1 MKMRKEIYTG
11 YVRISKLR
19 RKHLKESTWLWV
31 PVYAKKSVESKEL
44 MKFDINQ
51 KGLFK
56 IRWSSDRPAA
66 YDGLSWGGCSVVKE
80 E

>member
-1 MKMRKEIYTG
+1 MQGEEEIKKG
-11 YVRISKLR
+11 FIRISKLR
-19 RKHLKESTWLWV
+19 KKHLKESTWLWV
-31 PVYAKKSVESKEL
+31 AVYAKSSPESDEL

-56 IRWSSDRPAA
+56 IRWKSNKPAA